1 MTPPPPPSLRL
12 AGKNSSGIVGTPGR
26 GDRQVIITVI
36 ADTPGSGEGLGP
48 GLGLGLRLK
57 LGLGMGLEL
66 GLGLRLRVGTVK
78 DERVV
83 WPEPNAGEGAPVAVP
98 GAPHCA
104 GGGGQRE
111 AREGGQWL
119 RRRAGRGGD
128 ARVEACARVRDERR
142 SVVQS
147 GCSLTAP
154 PCHAASHPA
163 ESAAR
168 TRWRWR
174 RRSGAR

>member
-12 AGKNSSGIVGTPGR
+12 AGKNSSGIVGTPGK
-26 GDRQVIITVI
+26 GDSQVMITGI
-36 ADTPGSGEGLGP
+36 AGTLGSGEGLGP
-48 GLGLGLRLK
+48 GLRPKLGPGLGL
-57 LGLGMGLEL
+57 GLEL

-83 WPEPNAGEGAPVAVP
+83 WPEPDAGEGAPVAVP

-119 RRRAGRGGD
+119 RR
-128 ARVEACARVRDERR
+128 
-142 SVVQS
+142 
-147 GCSLTAP
+147 
-154 PCHAASHPA
+154 
-163 ESAAR
+163 
-168 TRWRWR
+168 
-174 RRSGAR
+174 